1 MRKYLH
7 ILISLSLFL
16 KQVFPEEYTFL
27 IFLINMKKCC
37 KFIILTEWQTFLFE
51 TNNFDTQIILNPP
64 PNVKL
69 LSLVDLDNGGD
80 VCFLVYFDTL
90 GGDLDLDRFDTL

>member
-51 TNNFDTQIILNPP
+51 TNNFDTQIILNPV
-64 PNVKL
+64 VKFE
-69 LSLVDLDNGGD
+69 LV
-80 VCFLVYFDTL
+80 FS
-90 GGDLDLDRFDTL
+90 